1 MYEWALETMQ
11 CLRTV
16 KVNKKQSAVDAAA
29 HLCRVQQFV
38 DVHPSPLN
46 VPVENHV
53 NDMLVKINDLAL
65 NEKWRTARQR
75 YTRHIHC
82 IGLLRSE

>member
-16 KVNKKQSAVDAAA
+16 KLNKKQSAVAD
-29 HLCRVQQFV
+29 LCRVQQFLEF
-38 DVHPSPLN
+38 HPSPLS

-53 NDMLVKINDLAL
+53 NDMLAKINDLAL

-75 YTRHIHC
+75 YRGHVHC
-82 IGLLRSE
+82 IS